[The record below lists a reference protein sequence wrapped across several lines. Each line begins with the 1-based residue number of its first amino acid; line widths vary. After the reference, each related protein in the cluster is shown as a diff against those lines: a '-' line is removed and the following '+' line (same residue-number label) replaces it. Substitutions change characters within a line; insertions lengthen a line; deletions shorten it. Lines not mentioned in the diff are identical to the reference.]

1 MRGGKEVCNGSPL
14 RRCAAISWLF
24 GRAILSLRLRF
35 SVSVLALS
43 VTFGDS
49 SPRGRAFG
57 VPVRF
62 MLDAESPTG
71 RKRAG
76 LATEGSGVWTSAPC
90 QAVAGLDSGA
100 LPFPRHRALLVQTKA
115 DRHAN
120 GSPSGRA
127 GERSETERASPG
139 QKSFCAAISRFFVR
153 AILSLCFY
161 ISVSILALSVIA
173 SQCHLSQRE
182 RLWQAGRRKGPP
194 FGDCCS
200 ERGGLSDKVTVLC
213 RHIVQNVTCAR

>member
-1 MRGGKEVCNGSPL
+1 MPRAPPLGELAGASPTERVSRL
-14 RRCAAISWLF
+14 SQSRCAAISWLF

-76 LATEGSGVWTSAPC
+76 LATEGRPVFVQPLRRCAPAPLVGEPLAKRRSFPLCQSLPYKGRWHGVSR
-90 QAVAGLDSGA
+90 D
-100 LPFPRHRALLVQTKA
+100 
-115 DRHAN
+115 
-120 GSPSGRA
+120 
-127 GERSETERASPG
+127 GEV
-139 QKSFCAAISRFFVR
+139 VR
-153 AILSLCFY
+153 
-161 ISVSILALSVIA
+161 
-173 SQCHLSQRE
+173 RE

-200 ERGGLSDKVTVLC
+200 ERGGLSDKVPK
-213 RHIVQNVTCAR
+213 

>member
-76 LATEGSGVWTSAPC
+76 LATEGSGFWTSAPC

-100 LPFPRHRALLVQTKA
+100 LPFPGHRALLVQAKVA
-115 DRHAN
+115 RPAK
-120 GSPSGRA
+120 GSPFGGNGDDRRQWRKQGGTVGAAASRMQAAAKQTLGAATRPWRA
-127 GERSETERASPG
+127 QARLRG
-139 QKSFCAAISRFFVR
+139 QGC
-153 AILSLCFY
+153 
-161 ISVSILALSVIA
+161 
-173 SQCHLSQRE
+173 
-182 RLWQAGRRKGPP
+182 
-194 FGDCCS
+194 
-200 ERGGLSDKVTVLC
+200 
-213 RHIVQNVTCAR
+213 